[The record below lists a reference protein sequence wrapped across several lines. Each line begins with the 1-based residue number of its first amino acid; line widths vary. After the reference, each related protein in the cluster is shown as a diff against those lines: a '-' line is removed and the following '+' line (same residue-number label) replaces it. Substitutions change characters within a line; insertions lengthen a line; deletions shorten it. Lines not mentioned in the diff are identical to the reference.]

1 MIIEVKNL
9 SKTFEKKVAGKG
21 LKNLFNPT
29 YEKFEAVKNISFK
42 VNEGEMIAF
51 VGPNGAGKSTT
62 IKMLTGIIHS
72 TSGEIKVDGLDPAK
86 DRKKLAYR
94 IGCMFGQKSNLW
106 MHLPAIDTY
115 KLFGAIYDI
124 DEEIVSKRIAELVD
138 IFDIEDLIYTPVR
151 KLSLGQRMILEI
163 VGVLI
168 HEPKI
173 IFLDEPTIG
182 LDIVVKEKV
191 RNLIKEI
198 NRRKKTTVF
207 LTSHDIG
214 DVESLCDRIIIIDKG
229 KIVTDDKISN
239 LKEKYK
245 KEKYVTLTY
254 EENIEKVKFG
264 YKVQKIEGNKVTL
277 IIDET
282 KNKMSNVLSKCM
294 SLGNVLDI
302 ESKDVSLE
310 KVIFDI
316 YTEGSCHGD
325 GTSGTKKQ
333 IIKGKK

>member
-1 MIIEVKNL
+1 MRQ
-9 SKTFEKKVAGKG
+9 KTYQKHLKRKYIKSG
-21 LKNLFNPT
+21 LKNFFKPS
-29 YEKFEAVKNISFK
+29 YEEFEAVKNINFE
-42 VNEGEMIAF
+42 VNKGEMIAF

-62 IKMLTGIIHS
+62 IKMLTGIIHP
-72 TSGEIKVDGLDPAK
+72 TGGEIKVLGLDPTK
-86 DRKKLAYR
+86 ERKKLAYK

-106 MHLPAIDTY
+106 MHLPAIDTF
-115 KLFGAIYDI
+115 KLFGAIYDL
-124 DEEIVSKRIAELVD
+124 DEDVVLKRINELVE

-151 KLSLGQRMILEI
+151 KLSLGQRMICEI
-163 VGVLI
+163 AAVLI
-168 HEPKI
+168 HEPEI

-191 RNLIKEI
+191 RNLIREI
-198 NRRKKTTVF
+198 NRRKNTTVF

-229 KIVTDDKISN
+229 TIVTDDKISN

-254 EENIEKVKFG
+254 EDNIENIEFK
-264 YKVQKIEGNKVTL
+264 YEIQKIEKNKVTL
-277 IIDET
+277 VIDET
-282 KNKMSNVLSKCM
+282 KLKMSDVLSDCM
-294 SLGNVLDI
+294 EYGNVLDI

-316 YTEGSCHGD
+316 YTKSR
-325 GTSGTKKQ
+325 
-333 IIKGKK
+333 